1 MSLPSLDL
9 SSLSVDE
16 RLQLIEA
23 LWHSIEESAAS
34 GDPQAARVLDQSADI
49 DPGFVAELEREAD
62 EAEKDPST
70 LVPWEQLLAELR
82 QKRG

>member
-1 MSLPSLDL
+1 MSLPSFDL

-34 GDPQAARVLDQSADI
+34 GDALAGRVLDQSAEI
-49 DPGFVAELEREAD
+49 DPVLVAELEREAD
-62 EAEKDPST
+62 HAEKDSST
-70 LVPWEQLLAELR
+70 LVSWEQLLAELK

>member
-49 DPGFVAELEREAD
+49 DPGLVAELEREAD

>member
-49 DPGFVAELEREAD
+49 APGLVAELEREAD
-62 EAEKDPST
+62 EAERDPST
-70 LVPWEQLLAELR
+70 LVPWEQLLAKLR

>member
-23 LWHSIEESAAS
+23 LWHSIEESAAA
-34 GDPQAARVLDQSADI
+34 GDALAARVLDQSGDI
-49 DPGFVAELEREAD
+49 DPVLAAELEHEAD
-62 EAEKDPST
+62 EADKDPST
-70 LVPWEQLLAELR
+70 LVSWEQLLAELR